1 MFKTAAT
8 KIATIAVA
16 AVCAISMTL
25 SAGTAEAKVKKEA
38 LVIGGAI
45 LGGAI
50 LNGLIIANSNASQPR
65 YVEVEQEC
73 WKEKRIVGYRAS
85 GRPIVRRVVVCE

>member
-1 MFKTAAT
+1 MFKTIST
-8 KIATIAVA
+8 KIATVAVA
-16 AVCAISMTL
+16 AVCALSMTL

-50 LNGLIIANSNASQPR
+50 LHGLISNAHSQPR

-73 WKEKRIVGYRAS
+73 WKERRVVGYRAS
-85 GRPIVRRVVVCE
+85 GRPIIRRVVVCD

>member
-1 MFKTAAT
+1 MFKTATT

-16 AVCAISMTL
+16 AACAISMTL
-25 SAGTAEAKVKKEA
+25 SAGTAQAKVRDEA

-50 LNGLIIANSNASQPR
+50 LNGLIVANSNAQPR
-65 YVEVEQEC
+65 YVEVEQDC
-73 WKEKRIVGYRAS
+73 WKERRVVGYRAS
-85 GRPIVRRVVVCE
+85 GRPIIRRVVVCE